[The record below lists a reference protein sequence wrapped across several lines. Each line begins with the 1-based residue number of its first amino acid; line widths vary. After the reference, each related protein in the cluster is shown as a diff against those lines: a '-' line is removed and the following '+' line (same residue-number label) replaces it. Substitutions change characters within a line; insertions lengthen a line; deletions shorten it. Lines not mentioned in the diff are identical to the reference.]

1 MKETAIQTEKSS
13 FPLIYEAMVW
23 VLYTALYKYSY
34 YLDRF
39 NAPHTYENFPHIQ
52 IMLYALALTLY
63 VIPFYRW
70 LAPALL
76 NRKKYGWL
84 IALTLCWFLFIPKI
98 SNVCVSYIFMNS
110 NGPGYYKTFYTAWN
124 KRHAIQ
130 AVLLLRGWDFQV
142 LLTDLIAFT
151 SVAIT
156 RFAFDNERKKRLL
169 EKDVFRLQ
177 LDALNAQLNPHFL
190 FNTLNSIYGMSLT
203 GSKDT
208 PQYVLR
214 LADMMRYTLYDC
226 RQDKV
231 DLEKDLAFTENYVAM
246 EKKRYP
252 LSDISFTVSNSNTG
266 TFIAPLL
273 VIPFMENS
281 FKHGAHRL
289 NDRGFIH
296 AHLMVDENKLHFVV
310 KNDIM
315 IATAPAADSGGVGLE
330 NVKKRLQ
337 MYYPGK
343 HHLEIENN
351 GTTFKVDLT
360 ILLK

>member
-1 MKETAIQTEKSS
+1 M
-13 FPLIYEAMVW
+13 
-23 VLYTALYKYSY
+23 
-34 YLDRF
+34 
-39 NAPHTYENFPHIQ
+39 H
-52 IMLYALALTLY
+52 
-63 VIPFYRW
+63 
-70 LAPALL
+70 
-76 NRKKYGWL
+76 
-84 IALTLCWFLFIPKI
+84 
-98 SNVCVSYIFMNS
+98 
-110 NGPGYYKTFYTAWN
+110 
-124 KRHAIQ
+124 
-130 AVLLLRGWDFQV
+130 LRGFDLQI

-156 RFAFDNERKKRLL
+156 RFAFDNEQKKRLL

-203 GSKDT
+203 GSKDA

-226 RQDKV
+226 REHKV
-231 DLEKDLAFTENYVAM
+231 ELEKDLAFTDNYIAM

-252 LSDISFTVSNSNTG
+252 LSDIRFTVSNNSG
-266 TFIAPLL
+266 GVLIAPLL
-273 VIPFMENS
+273 LIPFIENS

-296 AHLMVDENKLHFVV
+296 ASLLVDAEKLYFMVE
-310 KNDIM
+310 NDIM
-315 IATAPAADSGGVGLE
+315 IAAGQPAGSGGIGVE

-343 HHLEIENN
+343 HELTIERNDA
-351 GTTFKVDLT
+351 TFKVSLT
-360 ILLK
+360 IFFK

>member
-1 MKETAIQTEKSS
+1 MKKTAIQTEKSS
-13 FPLIYEAMVW
+13 FPLIYEVMVW
-23 VLYTALYKYSY
+23 IFYTAMYKYSY
-34 YLDRF
+34 YLDLLK
-39 NAPHTYENFPHIQ
+39 APNTYENFPYIQ
-52 IMLYALALTLY
+52 IMLYALAMTLY

-84 IALTLCWFLFIPKI
+84 IVCTLGWFLFIPKI
-98 SNVCVSYIFMNS
+98 SNVCVSYIFMIT
-110 NGPGYYKTFYTAWN
+110 NGPGYYKAFYTTWHLIH
-124 KRHAIQ
+124 KTW
-130 AVLLLRGWDFQV
+130 AVHLRGFDFQV

-156 RFAFDNERKKRLL
+156 RFAFENERRKRML
-169 EKDVFRLQ
+169 EKDIFRLQ

-190 FNTLNSIYGMSLT
+190 FNTLNSIYGMSLA

-226 RQDKV
+226 REDKV
-231 DLEKDLAFTENYVAM
+231 DLEKDLAFTDNYVAM

-252 LSDISFTVSNSNTG
+252 LSDISFTVSNSNG
-266 TFIAPLL
+266 GASIAPLL
-273 VIPFMENS
+273 LIPFIENS

-289 NDRGFIH
+289 NDRGFIR
-296 AHLMVDENKLHFVV
+296 AHLTVDEGKLHFVV
-310 KNDIM
+310 ENDIM
-315 IATAPAADSGGVGLE
+315 IATAPAAGSGGVGLD

-343 HHLEIENN
+343 HYLQIENA

-360 ILLK
+360 ILFK

>member
-1 MKETAIQTEKSS
+1 MKETAIQTDKSS
-13 FPLIYEAMVW
+13 FPLIYEGMVW
-23 VLYTALYKYSY
+23 VLYTALYKYAY
-34 YLDRF
+34 YLGLLR
-39 NAPHTYENFPHIQ
+39 APKTYENFPYIQ
-52 IMLYALALTLY
+52 MMLYALAMTLY

-70 LAPALL
+70 LAPSLL
-76 NRKKYGWL
+76 NKKKYGWL
-84 IALTLCWFLFIPKI
+84 MVLTLCWFLFVPKL
-98 SNVCVSYIFMNS
+98 SNVCVSYIFMKG
-110 NGPGYYKTFYTAWN
+110 NGPGYYREFFTGWHLLHTRNAL
-124 KRHAIQ
+124 Q
-130 AVLLLRGWDFQV
+130 LLRGYDFQV

-190 FNTLNSIYGMSLT
+190 FNTLNSIYGMSLS

-226 RQDKV
+226 REDKV
-231 DLEKDLAFTENYVAM
+231 ELEKDLAFTENYVAM

-252 LSDISFTVSNSNTG
+252 ASDIQYSVSNSNG
-266 TFIAPLL
+266 GVLIAPLL
-273 VIPFMENS
+273 LIPFIENS

-296 AHLMVDENKLHFVV
+296 AQLKIDEEKLHFIVE
-310 KNDIM
+310 NDIM
-315 IATAPAADSGGVGLE
+315 IAPALLTDSGGIGID

-337 MYYPGK
+337 MYYPNK
-343 HHLEIENN
+343 HHLKIENT
-351 GTTFKVDLT
+351 GTTFKVVLT
-360 ILLK
+360 IFFK

>member
-1 MKETAIQTEKSS
+1 MKETAIQTDKSR
-13 FPLIYEAMVW
+13 FPLVYEAMVW
-23 VLYTALYKYSY
+23 VLYTALYKYAY
-34 YLDRF
+34 YLDLLR
-39 NAPHTYENFPHIQ
+39 APKTYENFPHMQ
-52 IMLYALALTLY
+52 MMLYALAMTLY

-84 IALTLCWFLFIPKI
+84 MALTLCWFLFVPKI
-98 SNVCVSYIFMNS
+98 SNVCVSYVFMKG
-110 NGPGYYKTFYTAWN
+110 NGPGYYKEFFTFWHSVHT
-124 KRHAIQ
+124 RQ
-130 AVLLLRGWDFQV
+130 ALHLLTGWDFQV

-203 GSKDT
+203 GSSDT
-208 PQYVLR
+208 PEYVLR

-226 RQDKV
+226 RKDKV
-231 DLEKDLAFTENYVAM
+231 ELEKDLAFTANYVAM

-252 LSDISFTVSNSNTG
+252 LSDIRLTVSNSNG
-266 TFIAPLL
+266 GVLIAPLL
-273 VIPFMENS
+273 LIPFIENS

-289 NDRGFIH
+289 NDKGFIH
-296 AHLMVDENKLHFVV
+296 AQLEIDEEKLHFVV
-310 KNDIM
+310 ENDIM
-315 IATAPAADSGGVGLE
+315 IAPVQPAGSGGIGID

-343 HHLEIENN
+343 HHLEIKST
-351 GTTFKVDLT
+351 GTTFTVVLT
-360 ILLK
+360 ILFK

>member
-1 MKETAIQTEKSS
+1 MKETAIQTDKSS
-13 FPLIYEAMVW
+13 FPLIYEVMVW

-34 YLDRF
+34 YLDQLS
-39 NAPHTYENFPHIQ
+39 APRTYENFPHIQ
-52 IMLYALALTLY
+52 MMLYALAMTLY

-84 IALTLCWFLFIPKI
+84 IALTPGWFLFIPKI

-124 KRHAIQ
+124 AIHKTQ
-130 AVLLLRGWDFQV
+130 ALHLLSGWDFQV

-151 SVAIT
+151 SIAIT
-156 RFAFDNERKKRLL
+156 RFAFDNERRKRIL

-190 FNTLNSIYGMSLT
+190 FNTLNSIYGMSLS

-208 PQYVLR
+208 PQYILR

-226 RQDKV
+226 REDKV
-231 DLEKDLAFTENYVAM
+231 ALEKDLAFTENYVAM

-252 LSDISFTVSNSNTG
+252 LSDIRYTVVNSNTG
-266 TFIAPLL
+266 VFIAPLL
-273 VIPFMENS
+273 LIPFIENS

-296 AHLMVDENKLHFVV
+296 AHLTVDQEQLHFVV
-310 KNDIM
+310 ENDIM
-315 IATAPAADSGGVGLE
+315 MAPVQTAGSGGIGIE

-337 MYYPGK
+337 MYYAGK
-343 HHLEIENN
+343 HHLKIDNA
-351 GTTFKVDLT
+351 GSTFKVELT
-360 ILLK
+360 IFFK

>member
-1 MKETAIQTEKSS
+1 MKETAVQEEKSS
-13 FPLIYEAMVW
+13 YPLIYEGMVW
-23 VLYTALYKYSY
+23 VLYTALYKYAH
-34 YLDRF
+34 YLSIAKMQR
-39 NAPHTYENFPHIQ
+39 TYDNFPHLQ
-52 IMLYALALTLY
+52 LMVYALVMTVY

-76 NRKKYGWL
+76 NRNRYGWL
-84 IALTLCWFLFIPKI
+84 ILCTLAWFLFIPKI
-98 SNVCVSYIFMNS
+98 SNVCVSWLFMSS
-110 NGPGYYKTFYTAWN
+110 NGAGAYKAFYTTQFLMH
-124 KRHAIQ
+124 KIQ
-130 AVLLLRGWDFQV
+130 AVHLRGWDFQV
-142 LLTDLIAFT
+142 LLTDLIAFS

-169 EKDVFRLQ
+169 EKDIFRLQ
-177 LDALNAQLNPHFL
+177 LDALNTQLNPHFL

-226 RQDKV
+226 REGKV
-231 DLEKDLAFTENYVAM
+231 ELEKDIGFTENFVAM

-252 LSDISFTVSNSNTG
+252 LSDIRFTISNNSEG
-266 TFIAPLL
+266 VFIAPLL
-273 VIPFMENS
+273 LIPFIENS

-296 AHLMVDENKLHFVV
+296 AHLEASTQTLHFMVE
-310 KNDIM
+310 NDILVS
-315 IATAPAADSGGVGLE
+315 TVPHPGSGGIGIE

-343 HHLEIENN
+343 HELKIENT
-351 GTTFKVDLT
+351 GTTFTVVLT
-360 ILLK
+360 ILFK

>member
-1 MKETAIQTEKSS
+1 
-13 FPLIYEAMVW
+13 
-23 VLYTALYKYSY
+23 
-34 YLDRF
+34 
-39 NAPHTYENFPHIQ
+39 
-52 IMLYALALTLY
+52 
-63 VIPFYRW
+63 
-70 LAPALL
+70 
-76 NRKKYGWL
+76 
-84 IALTLCWFLFIPKI
+84 
-98 SNVCVSYIFMNS
+98 MNS
-110 NGPGYYKTFYTAWN
+110 NGPGYYKEFYTF
-124 KRHAIQ
+124 RHKLHIIQ
-130 AVLLLRGWDFQV
+130 AAQLLRGWDFQI

-151 SVAIT
+151 SVVVM
-156 RFAFDNERKKRLL
+156 RFAFENEKKKRLL

-252 LSDISFTVSNSNTG
+252 LSDISFTISNSNTG
-266 TFIAPLL
+266 GLIAPLL
-273 VIPFMENS
+273 VIPFIENS
-281 FKHGAHRL
+281 FKHGGHRL

-296 AHLMVDENKLHFVV
+296 AHLTVDDRELHFVV
-310 KNDIM
+310 ENDIM
-315 IATAPAADSGGVGLE
+315 IATVPATGSGGVGLE

-337 MYYPGK
+337 MYYPAK
-343 HHLEIENN
+343 HHLKIENT

-360 ILLK
+360 ILFK

>member
-1 MKETAIQTEKSS
+1 MKETAIQTDKSS
-13 FPLIYEAMVW
+13 FPLIYEGMVW

-34 YLDRF
+34 YLDMLR
-39 NAPHTYENFPHIQ
+39 APHTNENFPYLQ
-52 IMLYALALTLY
+52 IMLYAIAMTLY

-76 NRKKYGWL
+76 NRKRYGWL
-84 IALTLCWFLFIPKI
+84 VALTLAWFLFIPKI
-98 SNVCVSYIFMNS
+98 SNVCVSYIFVHS
-110 NGPGYYKTFYTAWN
+110 NDQGVYGAFFTRWHLIHK
-124 KRHAIQ
+124 IQ
-130 AVLLLRGWDFQV
+130 TVHLLRGWNFQI
-142 LLTDLIAFT
+142 LLIDLIAFT
-151 SVAIT
+151 SIAIT

-226 RQDKV
+226 REDRV
-231 DLEKDLAFTENYVAM
+231 ELEKDLAFTENYVAM

-252 LSDISFTVSNSNTG
+252 LSDIRFAVSNNSEG
-266 TFIAPLL
+266 VLIAPLL
-273 VIPFMENS
+273 LIPFIENS

-289 NDRGFIH
+289 NDTGFIH
-296 AHLMVDENKLHFVV
+296 ASLQVDSEKLHFIAE
-310 KNDIM
+310 NDIM
-315 IATAPAADSGGVGLE
+315 ITTMQPAGSGGIGIE

-343 HHLEIENN
+343 HQLTIEKT
-351 GTTFKVDLT
+351 GATFKVGLT
-360 ILLK
+360 IFFK

>member
-1 MKETAIQTEKSS
+1 MKETALSSEKSRFS
-13 FPLIYEAMVW
+13 LVYEGMVW
-23 VLYTALYKYSY
+23 VLYVALYKYAH
-34 YLDRF
+34 YLSIARL
-39 NAPHTYENFPHIQ
+39 PRTYENFPHLQ
-52 IMLYALALTLY
+52 IMLYALAMTLY

-76 NRKKYGWL
+76 NRKQYVWL
-84 IALTLCWFLFIPKI
+84 IGCTLIWFLFIPKL
-98 SNVCVSYIFMNS
+98 SNVCVSYIFLNAS
-110 NGPGYYKTFYTAWN
+110 AGPHHAFYAAQFFIH
-124 KRHAIQ
+124 KLQ
-130 AVLLLRGWDFQV
+130 AMHWRGWDFQV

-151 SVAIT
+151 SIAIT

-169 EKDVFRLQ
+169 EKDIFRLQ

-208 PQYVLR
+208 PEYVLR

-226 RQDKV
+226 REGKV
-231 DLEKDLAFTENYVAM
+231 ELEKDIAFTGNYVAM

-252 LSDISFTVSNSNTG
+252 LSDIRFAVSNNSEG
-266 TFIAPLL
+266 IFMAPLL
-273 VIPFMENS
+273 LIPFIENS

-296 AHLMVDENKLHFVV
+296 AHLEADTEKLHFVV
-310 KNDIM
+310 ENDIM
-315 IATAPAADSGGVGLE
+315 IAKVQPAGSGGIGIE
-330 NVKKRLQ
+330 NVKKRLE

-343 HHLEIENN
+343 HQLTIHNT
-351 GTTFKVDLT
+351 GTTFKVELT
-360 ILLK
+360 IFFK